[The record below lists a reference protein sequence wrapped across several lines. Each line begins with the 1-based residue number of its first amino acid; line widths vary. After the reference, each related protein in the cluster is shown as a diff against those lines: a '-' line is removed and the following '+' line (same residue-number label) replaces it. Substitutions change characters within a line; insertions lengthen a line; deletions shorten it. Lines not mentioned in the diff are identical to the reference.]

1 MQALSNFKEWWKRT
15 VAENASVHA
24 EATMDSLARFK
35 IMAPI
40 IFLVNCAYI
49 YGFWF
54 HDVDKLEGARI
65 QWANYVGWSHFLM
78 LCAVVVL
85 GPLVWREVGKKEHG
99 KYWPAILQIIYCVSV
114 LAFGIGL
121 TISDQL
127 IGTNTTNFAMICLIV
142 GMTSLMRPTITIG
155 LFIVA
160 FVGIFTT
167 IGITQTNIDNLN
179 LTRSHTVS
187 ATLMTIVASLIVWR
201 QYVTSV
207 LLRRKVIERSAQL
220 REKTN
225 DILNMLQNMPQG
237 ILTIVG
243 GDKIHPE
250 YSAYLEQIFET
261 KSIAN
266 GSVMNLVFTNTN
278 LGADTLSQVEATM
291 FSCIGEDRMNFE
303 FNSHALVT
311 ELDKTMPDGRVKSL
325 ELSWSPICDQND
337 TIDKLMLCVRDVTE
351 LKKLTAEAGKQK
363 RELDIIGQILAVNQ
377 EKFSEFVDGST
388 KFIVENEQI
397 IKQAKEQHK
406 DKPEAEV
413 ITQLFRNM
421 HTIKGNARTY
431 GLLHLTN
438 LVHEA
443 EQTYDELRKAPEAT
457 MDHDKLLDQLSQT
470 FAAIQEYA
478 KINEVKL
485 GRKGPGR
492 RGSVDKYFMIPVDQV
507 NHIITILDKEEP
519 NSVTEAKHVINKVR
533 ANIHLF
539 GTDKIQD
546 ILTGVTGSLP
556 SLAEELGKEV
566 PSIVINDNN
575 VMVRSQISD
584 LLRNVF
590 MHLYRNSLDHGI
602 ETADKRVAEAKPAAG
617 TIALNVS
624 LDQDRL
630 WFKLNDDGR
639 GLALDFIKKKAIEN
653 GVIGESDTLTQQ
665 EIAQLIFASGF
676 STAEKVTEVSGRGV
690 GMDAVKSFVE
700 REGGTIELVL
710 QGTKAANGFCPF
722 ETVIS
727 LPAKFAVQ
735 RIDTLQTA

>member
-1 MQALSNFKEWWKRT
+1 MQALSNFKEWWTRT
-15 VAENASVHA
+15 VGQNASVQT
-24 EATMDSLARFK
+24 EATMDSLSRFK

-40 IFLVNCAYI
+40 TILINCI
-49 YGFWF
+49 YTWEFWF
-54 HDVDKLEGARI
+54 HNTDKLVGSRI
-65 QWANYVGWSHFLM
+65 QWANYVGWSHFLCGVAM
-78 LCAVVVL
+78 FIL
-85 GPLVWREVGKKEHG
+85 GPLVWREVSKKEHG
-99 KYWPAILQIIYCVSV
+99 KYWPSILQLLFCISV
-114 LAFGIGL
+114 MGFAIGL
-121 TISDQL
+121 TVSDQL
-127 IGTNTTNFAMICLIV
+127 ISTNTTNFAMICLIV
-142 GMTSLMRPTITIG
+142 GMTSLMRPLITIV
-155 LFIVA
+155 LFV
-160 FVGIFTT
+160 VGFLVISSVLP
-167 IGITQTNIDNLN
+167 ITQTNPEYLA
-179 LTRSHTVS
+179 LTRSHSIS
-187 ATLMTIVASLIVWR
+187 AVIMTIVASTIVWR

-207 LLRRKVIERSAQL
+207 LLRRKVVERSAQL

-243 GDKIHPE
+243 GDRIHPE

-261 KSIAN
+261 KNIAN

-278 LGADTLSQVEATM
+278 MGADALSQVEATM

-363 RELDIIGQILAVNQ
+363 RELDIIGQILGVNQ

-388 KFIVENEQI
+388 KFIAENEQL

-406 DKPEAEV
+406 DKAEPEV

-443 EQTYDELRKAPEAT
+443 EQTYDELRKEPEAT
-457 MDHDKLLDQLSQT
+457 MDHDKLLEQLTQT
-470 FAAIQEYA
+470 FQAIQEYA

-492 RGSVDKYFMIPVDQV
+492 RGSVEKYLMIPVDQV
-507 NHIITILDKEEP
+507 NQIITILDKEDP
-519 NSVTEAKHVINKVR
+519 SDVLEAKQVINKVR
-533 ANIHLF
+533 SNIHLF
-539 GTDKIQD
+539 GTEKIQD
-546 ILTGVTGSLP
+546 MLTGVTGSLP
-556 SLAEELGKEV
+556 SLAEELGKES
-566 PSIVINDNN
+566 PQIVINDNQ
-575 VMVRSQISD
+575 VVVRSQISD

-602 ETADKRVAEAKPAAG
+602 ETADKRVAQAKPAAG

-624 LDQDRL
+624 LDHDRL
-630 WFKLNDDGR
+630 WFKLHDDGR

-653 GVIGESDTLTQQ
+653 GIIGATDNPNDQ
-665 EIAQLIFASGF
+665 EIAQLIFAPGF

-710 QGTKAANGFCPF
+710 QGAKAANGFCPF

-727 LPAKFAVQ
+727 LPSKFGVEK
-735 RIDTLQTA
+735 IDTLQVA

>member
-1 MQALSNFKEWWKRT
+1 MQALKNFKEWWKRT
-15 VAENASVHA
+15 VEQNASVQA

-35 IMAPI
+35 IMVPI
-40 IFLVNCAYI
+40 VILVNSI
-49 YGFWF
+49 YTWEFWF
-54 HDVDKLEGARI
+54 HNTDKLVGARI
-65 QWANYVGWSHFLM
+65 DWANYVGWSHFLTGVSM
-78 LCAVVVL
+78 LLL
-85 GPLVWREVGKKEHG
+85 GPLVWREVAKKEHS
-99 KYWPAILQIIYCVSV
+99 KYWPSILQILFCLCIMGF
-114 LAFGIGL
+114 AIGL
-121 TISDQL
+121 TVSDQL
-127 IGTNTTNFAMICLIV
+127 ISTNTTNFAMVCLIV
-142 GMTSLMRPTITIG
+142 GMTSLMRPLVTIVLFVVG
-155 LFIVA
+155 FIVISA
-160 FVGIFTT
+160 LLP
-167 IGITQTNIDNLN
+167 ITQTNPEYLA
-179 LTRSHTVS
+179 LTRSHSVS
-187 ATLMTIVASLIVWR
+187 AVLMTIVASTIVWR

-266 GSVMNLVFTNTN
+266 GNVMNLVFTNTN

-311 ELDKTMPDGRVKSL
+311 ELDKTMADGRVKSL

-388 KFIVENEQI
+388 KFIAENEEI

-406 DKPEAEV
+406 DKPEAEL

-470 FAAIQEYA
+470 FSAIQEYA

-492 RGSVDKYFMIPVDQV
+492 RGSVEKYLMIPVDQV
-507 NHIITILDKEEP
+507 NQIITILDKEEP
-519 NSVTEAKHVINKVR
+519 ASVTEAKQVIHKVR
-533 ANIHLF
+533 SNIHLF
-539 GTDKIQD
+539 GTEKIQD
-546 ILTGVTGSLP
+546 MLAGVTGSLS
-556 SLAEELGKEV
+556 SLAEELGKEA
-566 PSIVINDNN
+566 PKIVINDNN
-575 VMVRSQISD
+575 VAVRSQISD

-602 ETADKRVAEAKPAAG
+602 ETADKRVAQAKPAAG
-617 TIALNVS
+617 TIGLTVS
-624 LDQDRL
+624 LDHDRL
-630 WFKLNDDGR
+630 WFKLQDDGR

-653 GVIGESDTLTQQ
+653 GIISASDNPNDQ

-710 QGTKAANGFCPF
+710 QGAKASNGFCPF

-727 LPAKFAVQ
+727 LPAKFGVQ
-735 RIDTLQTA
+735 KLDTLQSA

>member
-1 MQALSNFKEWWKRT
+1 MKSLSNFKEWWTRT
-15 VAENASVHA
+15 VGQNASVQS
-24 EATMDSLARFK
+24 EATMDSLSRFK

-40 IFLVNCAYI
+40 IIVINAI
-49 YGFWF
+49 YTWEFWF
-54 HDVDKLEGARI
+54 HNTDKLVGSRI
-65 QWANYVGWSHFLM
+65 LWANYVGWSHFLTGVAM
-78 LCAVVVL
+78 LVV
-85 GPLVWREVGKKEHG
+85 GPLVWREVAKKEHG
-99 KYWPAILQIIYCVSV
+99 KYWPSLLQIIFSACI
-114 LAFGIGL
+114 LAFAIGL
-121 TISDQL
+121 TVSDQL
-127 IGTNTTNFAMICLIV
+127 ISTNTTNFAMICLIV
-142 GMTSLMRPTITIG
+142 GMTSLMRPLITIAM
-155 LFIVA
+155 FIIA
-160 FVGIFTT
+160 FLVISAVLPL
-167 IGITQTNIDNLN
+167 TQTNPEFLA
-179 LTRSHTVS
+179 LTRSHSIS
-187 ATLMTIVASLIVWR
+187 AVIMTIVASTIVWR
-201 QYVTSV
+201 QYVTSI

-243 GDKIHPE
+243 GDRIHPE
-250 YSAYLEQIFET
+250 YSAYLEQIFDT
-261 KSIAN
+261 KKIAN
-266 GSVMNLVFTNTN
+266 ASVMNLVFANTN
-278 LGADTLSQVEATM
+278 VGSDTLSQVEATM

-311 ELDKTMPDGRVKSL
+311 ELDKTMADGRVKSL

-388 KFIVENEQI
+388 KFIAENEQL
-397 IKQAKEQHK
+397 IKDAKEQHK

-443 EQTYDELRKAPEAT
+443 EQTYDELRKAPET
-457 MDHDKLLDQLSQT
+457 NMDHDHLLDQLSQT

-492 RGSVDKYFMIPVDQV
+492 RGSVDKYLMIPVGHVQK
-507 NHIITILDKEEP
+507 IIALLDDVEP
-519 NSVTEAKHVINKVR
+519 NNVSEAKQVINKVR
-533 ANIHLF
+533 ANIHMF
-539 GTDKIQD
+539 GTEKIQD
-546 ILTGVTGSLP
+546 TLMGVTGSLS
-556 SLAEELGKEV
+556 SLAEELGKQ
-566 PSIVINDNN
+566 PPKIAIHDNQIV
-575 VMVRSQISD
+575 VRNQIAD

-590 MHLYRNSLDHGI
+590 MHLYRNSLDHGL
-602 ETADKRVAEAKPAAG
+602 ETADKRTAQGKPAAG
-617 TIALNVS
+617 TIQLDLS
-624 LDQDRL
+624 LDNDRL
-630 WFKLNDDGR
+630 WFNLHDDGR

-653 GVIGESDTLTQQ
+653 EVLSATDNPSAS
-665 EIAQLIFASGF
+665 EIAQLIFAPGF
-676 STAEKVTEVSGRGV
+676 STAETVTEVSGRGV

-710 QGTKAANGFCPF
+710 EGTPVNGFCQF
-722 ETVIS
+722 KTLIS
-727 LPAKFAVQ
+727 LPAKFAARSV
-735 RIDTLQTA
+735 DSVQTA